1 MIKAENL
8 TKKFGRLTALD
19 SINLEI
25 GGGFTLVLGPNGGG
39 KSTFL
44 NLCAGVYKPT
54 RGEIKV
60 FGEEP
65 WSNEKVKRRIGVS
78 FDPPALPKHR
88 TGLEWLSYLAEF
100 KNAGEGEVRETS
112 ELFSVKPF
120 LNRRIG
126 EYSAGMLKRL
136 SLAQA
141 FLGNPDL
148 ILLDEPL
155 ANLDFKGI
163 KEVTEVLKRIANAG
177 TNMVVVSHIW
187 RPLINT
193 ADRVIVIAAG
203 KVILSGSPD
212 EIRPQLEIM

>member
-8 TKKFGRLTALD
+8 TKKFGRLTALN
-19 SINLEI
+19 SIELEI
-25 GGGFTLVLGPNGGG
+25 EEGFTLILGPNGGG

-54 RGEIKV
+54 RGKIKA

-65 WSNEKVKRRIGVS
+65 WSNEKVKKRIGVS

-88 TGLEWLSYLAEF
+88 TGLEWLSYIAEF
-100 KNAGEGEVRETS
+100 KGIKKSEIIGVA
-112 ELFSVKPF
+112 ELFSVGPF

-136 SLAQA
+136 SLSQA
-141 FLGNPDL
+141 FLGTPDL
-148 ILLDEPL
+148 VLLDEPL
-155 ANLDFKGI
+155 ANLDFKGV
-163 KEVTEVLKRIANAG
+163 KEITEVLKRIVEDG

-187 RPLINT
+187 RPLISV
-193 ADRVIVIAAG
+193 ADKVVVIAAG
-203 KVILSGSPD
+203 RVVFDGEPEEVLPKIR
-212 EIRPQLEIM
+212 EI

>member
-1 MIKAENL
+1 M
-8 TKKFGRLTALD
+8 
-19 SINLEI
+19 
-25 GGGFTLVLGPNGGG
+25 
-39 KSTFL
+39 
-44 NLCAGVYKPT
+44 
-54 RGEIKV
+54 
-60 FGEEP
+60 
-65 WSNEKVKRRIGVS
+65 
-78 FDPPALPKHR
+78 
-88 TGLEWLSYLAEF
+88 
-100 KNAGEGEVRETS
+100 
-112 ELFSVKPF
+112 KPF

>member
-8 TKKFGRLTALD
+8 TKRFGKLTALD

-25 GGGFTLVLGPNGGG
+25 EEGFTLILGPNGGG

-44 NLCAGVYKPT
+44 NLCAGIYKPT
-54 RGEIKV
+54 EGRIEV
-60 FGEEP
+60 FGENP
-65 WSNEKVKRRIGVS
+65 WSNEKVKKRIGVS

-88 TGLEWLSYLAEF
+88 TGLEWLSYIAEL
-100 KNAGEGEVRETS
+100 KEIEKS
-112 ELFSVKPF
+112 EIISVAKLFSVKPF
-120 LNRRIG
+120 LNRKIG

-136 SLAQA
+136 SLSQA

-163 KEVTEVLKRIANAG
+163 KEITEVLKRIIEDG
-177 TNMVVVSHIW
+177 TNMIVVSHIW
-187 RPLINT
+187 RPLIDVAN
-193 ADRVIVIAAG
+193 RVVVIAAG
-203 KVILSGSPD
+203 KVVFDGEPKDILPKIG
-212 EIRPQLEIM
+212 EI